1 MTPLTVMRTPIG
13 VFASV
18 VFLAAVAAIIFE
30 RALNDIVFDHLN
42 SWSILGLAVMLVALT
57 PLIVHRRF
65 PPPPFWLV
73 GGVGV
78 ALFYYGY
85 NLGVV

>member
-1 MTPLTVMRTPIG
+1 MRTPIG

-42 SWSILGLAVMLVALT
+42 SWSILGLAVILVALT
-57 PLIVHRRF
+57 PLIVHHKF

-73 GGVGV
+73 GGIGI
-78 ALFYYGY
+78 LLIYYGHTQ
-85 NLGVV
+85 GIA